1 MNTLYAIVWLFPVI
15 FMIHDFEEI
24 IFIGAWRKRYKK
36 AITESKMKKIPFAD
50 FVSTSSFSIAVAE
63 EFIIFSVVAYLSS
76 YFNNYVFWYGLFF
89 AIVFHFLIHFKF
101 SIQFKH
107 YTPGLITS
115 ILFLPIGIYIL
126 YQAAS
131 ISEYNWQTIR
141 LSCIIGFIVV
151 MANIVFLHEMMAGF
165 DNWLARFA
173 KEPQK

>member
-24 IFIGAWRKRYKK
+24 IFTGAWKKRYKK
-36 AITESKMKKIPFAD
+36 ACEELKMKKVPFTD

-63 EFIIFSVVAYLSS
+63 EFIIFSVVAFLSNC
-76 YFNNYVFWYGLFF
+76 FNNYVTWYGLFF
-89 AIVFHFLIHFKF
+89 AIVFHFLIHFKL

-107 YTPGLITS
+107 YTPGLVTS
-115 ILFLPIGIYIL
+115 ILFLPFGIYIL
-126 YQAAS
+126 YKVAVMTG
-131 ISEYNWQTIR
+131 YNWQTIC
-141 LSCIIGFIVV
+141 LSSIIGFLVV
-151 MANIVFLHEMMAGF
+151 FANVIFLHKMMSRF